1 MVVSARPSLSG
12 LRKSDHGPRASLSPG
27 AEAVSR
33 DCLSRVVVQG
43 APGCSSPGPSA
54 VPRGG
59 RAPHQLATP
68 SPLSCNGTYNQNGS
82 REVETQSANTLVSFG
97 FCDVKLSEKREDS
110 FVSESITCGVA
121 RVRDQQEELR
131 WDAADVIMDSPDGNV
146 LLPLVSGGVS
156 RPKRDPGT
164 RPNWGFSGRTPS
176 PHLFAPSSSCEIPLE
191 RVGDQSAGQ
200 SKVAG
205 TSCIAVISFQ
215 VFGPGSALGTKGT
228 WTDLRRK
235 LLKPQQRFYVIALLL
250 RGPCFEKSVCCSV
263 FFNGR
268 LVTRQWLT
276 HARMCFLALF
286 PSQNIVKTNS
296 KYLFSGAWKGR
307 DKERTD
313 LQC

>member
-1 MVVSARPSLSG
+1 VKFRWKG
-12 LRKSDHGPRASLSPG
+12 L
-27 AEAVSR
+27 EIN
-33 DCLSRVVVQG
+33 
-43 APGCSSPGPSA
+43 
-54 VPRGG
+54 
-59 RAPHQLATP
+59 QLA
-68 SPLSCNGTYNQNGS
+68 
-82 REVETQSANTLVSFG
+82 
-97 FCDVKLSEKREDS
+97 
-110 FVSESITCGVA
+110 
-121 RVRDQQEELR
+121 
-131 WDAADVIMDSPDGNV
+131 
-146 LLPLVSGGVS
+146 
-156 RPKRDPGT
+156 
-164 RPNWGFSGRTPS
+164 
-176 PHLFAPSSSCEIPLE
+176 
-191 RVGDQSAGQ
+191 

-250 RGPCFEKSVCCSV
+250 RGPCFEKSV

-286 PSQNIVKTNS
+286 PSQNIVKSNS
-296 KYLFSGAWKGR
+296 KYFFSGAWKGR